1 MRHKEKTNT
10 MPGNGDDTKMKCE
23 VLFYVSGVAAV
34 SWNPCTER
42 HSVGRSDVSIL
53 TDSNSGCH
61 SRVSD

>member
-1 MRHKEKTNT
+1 